1 MNIVVIEDEPL
12 AAQALAALLIRLRP
26 AARILACLGSVEGA
40 VEWLREQPVPD
51 VLFCDIH
58 LSDGNSFDIFRQ
70 VAIGAPVIFTTA
82 YDAYAIQ
89 AFEVNSV
96 DYLLKPLQVAAVE
109 RALQKYDARHPAT
122 PLPAAV
128 ENVQR
133 LVRTAPRAR
142 FLVKAGPALK
152 AVPVDQVAYFL
163 AEEGVVFLVT
173 HPGKRFIIPDTLD
186 QLEGQLDA
194 RNFFRINRQVIL
206 SIGAVQE
213 IRPYFK
219 GRLVLQVAPAA
230 AGEALVVSAGRAPAF
245 KQWLDH

>member
-1 MNIVVIEDEPL
+1 MNVLVIEDEPL
-12 AAQALAALLIRLRP
+12 AAQALAALLTRLRP
-26 AARILACLGSVEGA
+26 ATRILACLGSVEEA
-40 VEWLREQPVPD
+40 VEWLEEHPAPD

-70 VAIGAPVIFTTA
+70 VAVGAPVIFTTA

-89 AFEVNSV
+89 AFQVNSV
-96 DYLLKPLQVAAVE
+96 DYLLKPLQAAEVD
-109 RALQKYDARHPAT
+109 RALQKYETLRPAT
-122 PLPAAV
+122 LPAAV
-128 ENVQR
+128 ANVQR
-133 LVRTAPRAR
+133 LVHTTPRAR
-142 FLVKAGPALK
+142 FLVKSRQAWK
-152 AVPVDQVAYFL
+152 AVPVDDVAYFL

-173 HPGKRFIIPDTLD
+173 HPGKRFLIADTLD

-194 RNFFRINRQVIL
+194 QRFFRINRQFIL

-219 GRLVLQVAPAA
+219 GRLVLQVAPPV

-245 KQWLDH
+245 KHWLDH

>member
-1 MNIVVIEDEPL
+1 
-12 AAQALAALLIRLRP
+12 
-26 AARILACLGSVEGA
+26 VEEA
-40 VEWLREQPVPD
+40 VEWLRAQPAPD

-70 VAIGAPVIFTTA
+70 VAVGAPVIFTTA

-89 AFEVNSV
+89 NSV
-96 DYLLKPLQVAAVE
+96 DYLLKPLQAAEVE
-109 RALQKYDARHPAT
+109 RALHKYETRHPAT
-122 PLPAAV
+122 LPAAV

-133 LVRTAPRAR
+133 LVHTAPRSR
-142 FLVKAGPALK
+142 FLVKSGQALK

-173 HPGKRFIIPDTLD
+173 HPGKRYILPDTLD

-194 RNFFRINRQVIL
+194 RHFFRINRQFIL
-206 SIGAVQE
+206 SIDAVQE

-219 GRLVLQVAPAA
+219 GRLVLQVAPPVA
-230 AGEALVVSAGRAPAF
+230 EEVLVVSAGRAPAF

>member
-1 MNIVVIEDEPL
+1 MRVVIIEDEPL
-12 AAQALAALLIRLRP
+12 AAQALAALLARLRP
-26 AARILACLGSVEGA
+26 ATRLLALLGSVEEA
-40 VEWLREQPVPD
+40 VDWLRAHPAPD

-70 VAIGAPVIFTTA
+70 VAVDAPIIFTTA

-89 AFEVNSV
+89 AFQVNSV
-96 DYLLKPLQVAAVE
+96 DYLLKPLQAAEVE
-109 RALQKYDARHPAT
+109 RALQKYETLHPAT
-122 PLPAAV
+122 RVAAA

-133 LVRTAPRAR
+133 LVHAAPRSR
-142 FLVKAGPALK
+142 FLVKAGQALK
-152 AVPVDQVAYFL
+152 AVLVEEVAYFV

-173 HPGKRFIIPDTLD
+173 HLGKRFLLADTLD

-194 RNFFRINRQVIL
+194 KNFFRINRQFIL

-219 GRLVLQVAPAA
+219 GRLVLRVAPPVA
-230 AGEALVVSAGRAPAF
+230 EETLVVSAGRAPAF
-245 KQWLDH
+245 KHWLDH

>member
-1 MNIVVIEDEPL
+1 MRVLIIEDEPL
-12 AAQALAALLIRLRP
+12 AAQALAALLTRLRP
-26 AARILACLGSVEGA
+26 TTHLLALLGSVEEA
-40 VEWLREQPVPD
+40 VDWLRAQPAPD

-70 VAIGAPVIFTTA
+70 VAVSAPVVFTTA

-89 AFEVNSV
+89 AFQVNSV
-96 DYLLKPLQVAAVE
+96 DYLLKPLQAAEVE
-109 RALQKYDARHPAT
+109 RALQKYETRHPAT
-122 PLPAAV
+122 LPAAV

-133 LVRTAPRAR
+133 LVHTTPRAR
-142 FLVKAGPALK
+142 FLVKAGQALK

-163 AEEGVVFLVT
+163 AEEGVVFLFT
-173 HPGKRFIIPDTLD
+173 HAGKRFLLPDTLD

-194 RNFFRINRQVIL
+194 RNFFRINRQFIL

-219 GRLVLQVAPAA
+219 GRLVLQVVPPVAE
-230 AGEALVVSAGRAPAF
+230 EALIVSAGRAPAF
-245 KQWLDH
+245 KHWLDH

>member
-1 MNIVVIEDEPL
+1 MNVLIIEDEPL
-12 AAQALAALLIRLRP
+12 AAQALAALLTRLRP
-26 AARILACLGSVEGA
+26 ATRILALLGSVEEA
-40 VEWLREQPVPD
+40 VDWLRTQPAPD

-70 VAIGAPVIFTTA
+70 VAVGAPVIFTTA
-82 YDAYAIQ
+82 YDTYAIQ
-89 AFEVNSV
+89 AFQVNSV
-96 DYLLKPLQVAAVE
+96 DYLLKPLQAAEVE
-109 RALQKYDARHPAT
+109 RALQKYETRHPAT
-122 PLPAAV
+122 LPAAV

-133 LVRTAPRAR
+133 LVNAAPRAR

-152 AVPVDQVAYFL
+152 AVLVDDVAYFL

-173 HPGKRFIIPDTLD
+173 HPGKRYILPDTLD

-194 RNFFRINRQVIL
+194 RNFFRINRQFIL

-219 GRLVLQVAPAA
+219 GRLVLRVAPPAA
-230 AGEALVVSAGRAPAF
+230 EEALVVSAGRAPAF
-245 KQWLDH
+245 RHWLDH